1 MLKANLIRERKRM
14 KLPTLMRITTMLVLL
29 CTGPSILSGEV
40 CAQAIDFS
48 QIDAF
53 ESMGTGTLHG
63 ASPPK
68 TVVDDDERHTVV
80 LTIWE
85 SDTDTKVYWK
95 SLDGNLPRTS
105 IIPGPAVQTFQ
116 TAGAFRLEALG
127 DENRSVKYG
136 YLLLRLNKK

>member
-1 MLKANLIRERKRM
+1 MR
-14 KLPTLMRITTMLVLL
+14 LPTFIRLATMLMLL
-29 CTGPSILSGEV
+29 FTGSSVLSGKV

-63 ASPPK
+63 GSPAK
-68 TVVDDDERHTVV
+68 TIVDDNEQHTVV

-95 SLDGNLPRTS
+95 SLDGNLPRTT
-105 IIPGPAVQTFQ
+105 IVPGPAVQTFQ

-127 DENRSVKYG
+127 DKYRSVKYG
-136 YLLLRLNKK
+136 YLLLGLKKR